1 MTDAGVKVTTFV
13 PMRIVRHKTNRI
25 IVQPG
30 ANGENT
36 TRATVDATLLKALA
50 RGLYWQQ
57 LLDTGR
63 VANIAE
69 LAAVEGLEKVRL
81 QKTLKLARLS
91 PDMVEGIA
99 SGRDPVGLS
108 FEFFIRHGV
117 HFGQIGAAVRTFGF
131 KLRRRIALDI
141 FVSLHGVP
149 SERK

>member
-1 MTDAGVKVTTFV
+1 MEVKKTGLARSKKRVTDAGVKVTTFV

-108 FEFFIRHGV
+108 FEFFIRRELPDDWDEQRRV
-117 HFGQIGAAVRTFGF
+117 IAALG
-131 KLRRRIALDI
+131 
-141 FVSLHGVP
+141 S
-149 SERK
+149 

>member
-1 MTDAGVKVTTFV
+1 MEVKKTGLARSKKRVTDTGVKVTTFV

-81 QKTLKLARLS
+81 QKTLKLARLA

-108 FEFFIRHGV
+108 FEFFIRRELPDDWIEQRRV
-117 HFGQIGAAVRTFGF
+117 IAALG
-131 KLRRRIALDI
+131 
-141 FVSLHGVP
+141 S
-149 SERK
+149 

>member
-1 MTDAGVKVTTFV
+1 MEVKKTGLARSKKRATDTGVKVTTFV

-81 QKTLKLARLS
+81 QKTLKLARLA

-108 FEFFIRHGV
+108 FEFFIRRELPDGWDEQRRV
-117 HFGQIGAAVRTFGF
+117 IAALG
-131 KLRRRIALDI
+131 
-141 FVSLHGVP
+141 S
-149 SERK
+149 

>member
-1 MTDAGVKVTTFV
+1 MMEVKKTGLARSKKRVTDTGVKVTTFV

-81 QKTLKLARLS
+81 QKTLKLARLA

-108 FEFFIRHGV
+108 FEFFIRRELPDDWDEQRRV
-117 HFGQIGAAVRTFGF
+117 IAALG
-131 KLRRRIALDI
+131 
-141 FVSLHGVP
+141 S
-149 SERK
+149 

>member
-1 MTDAGVKVTTFV
+1 MMEVKKTGLARSKKRVTDTGVKVTTFV

-81 QKTLKLARLS
+81 QKTLKLARLA

-108 FEFFIRHGV
+108 FEFFIRRELPDDWIEQRRV
-117 HFGQIGAAVRTFGF
+117 IAALG
-131 KLRRRIALDI
+131 
-141 FVSLHGVP
+141 S
-149 SERK
+149 